1 MTMEELVIAV
11 RVTAEDA
18 EAAIESLCGGFS
30 QLGRSGEAGL
40 AAVQRSRR
48 QRSPAPFKAR
58 RRSGGRCR
66 PTGT

>member
-40 AAVQRSRR
+40 AAVQ
-48 QRSPAPFKAR
+48 PPILDAR
-58 RRSGGRCR
+58 
-66 PTGT
+66 